1 MPIEPN
7 DIKRLADFAAQEKV
21 DLTVVGPEEP
31 LTLGI
36 ADEFAA
42 RGLTLFGPSQA
53 AAQLESS
60 KAFAKQIMQ
69 EAGMPTAA
77 FAVFDDIEACA
88 RSYPPP
94 RRSDGGQGRRPG
106 RGQRRDGMRR

>member
-1 MPIEPN
+1 M
-7 DIKRLADFAAQEKV
+7 RLADFAAQEQI

-36 ADEFAA
+36 ADEFAT
-42 RGLTLFGPSQA
+42 RGLDLFGPSQA

-69 EAGMPTAA
+69 EAGCRPRPLPCSTISSRRAPISAVSGGPMVVKADGLAA
-77 FAVFDDIEACA
+77 GKGVTVATTT
-88 RSYPPP
+88 
-94 RRSDGGQGRRPG
+94 
-106 RGQRRDGMRR
+106 QRAPSR